1 MKTMVCSVAGLIGG
15 AICSALGGWD
25 FAVQALLFLAVADF
39 FSGWLV
45 AVVFH
50 KSPKTESGAYA
61 SRVGLKGLTRK
72 AMMFVFVCIGNLMD
86 TMLGVA
92 YLRDAIVIGFVV
104 NEIVS
109 IVENAGLM
117 GLPLP
122 KAITK
127 ALDVLSSKAD
137 SN

>member
-1 MKTMVCSVAGLIGG
+1 MLCSVVGVIGG
-15 AICSALGGWD
+15 AITAALGGWD
-25 FAVQALLFLAVADF
+25 FAVQALLFLAIADF

-61 SRVGLKGLTRK
+61 SRVGLKGLARK
-72 AMMFVFVCIGNLMD
+72 VMMFVFVCIGYLMD

-104 NEIVS
+104 NEILS
-109 IVENAGLM
+109 IIENAGLM

-122 KAITK
+122 KVITK
-127 ALDVLSSKAD
+127 ALDVLAEKAD
-137 SN
+137 ATE